1 MQCNSSDGSRLP
13 GSWDNIAATPVR
25 LPLPPPARN
34 CVELSLE
41 REILDQMWTFYFKI
55 LIIRLF
61 NEYFKEISNK

>member
-41 REILDQMWTFYFKI
+41 REILDQM
-55 LIIRLF
+55 
-61 NEYFKEISNK
+61 